1 MKQSEPTSLKLSWSW
16 PFDRKDWIAG
26 GVAWLVSQVVY
37 CLTTQPNVGLL
48 DSGEFLTA
56 AVHVGVPHPTGYP
69 LWTIGAHIFKLFP
82 FGNGAWEVNLFSGF
96 CTALSVGI
104 IGLILCNSMRWA
116 GVRDRLAQILSA
128 GWALALAFSISMWSQ
143 AVIAEV
149 YGLHVL
155 VVTLYLWVLYRW
167 IREPAWTNGLAWSA
181 FFFALGMSNH
191 HLMIAL
197 SPLPLFVMLLRRRDL
212 LAEGLLYLSFA
223 AALVYWGFGSISGD
237 QPTLHSSLRFF
248 YCVGTGLLLW
258 LLVKRKLTHWRT
270 GVLVLFGVGI
280 GLSPYAYMPLASQT
294 NPPMNWGFTS
304 TKEGFFYSINRS
316 QYSGKLSDQLLKT
329 VGRVMGATPQ
339 ELLAPPEPPPG
350 TPKPPSFQ
358 ETLGKFSQLYWRK
371 IVANFSPLAI
381 LALVAA
387 VAFLG
392 GLPSPIRS
400 WIQVTALGFLLAGFL
415 QPAFDQAG
423 ADEAAWLLYM
433 PYLGFSHAFFV
444 LLAGLGS
451 GLALERFARRPSIA
465 YGLAI
470 PLVAGIAAFS
480 FRQNLTFCSQR
491 EHWFGWMYGRDML
504 ADLPKDSFVYGGTDP
519 GRFVPTYMILSE
531 SFEPKKYKRDPNFD
545 RRDLYVIT
553 QNALADAFYNQYIRN
568 HYSTE
573 RPASRGWVDKWL
585 GRDKHFPD
593 APLVLPRQED
603 IMNIYQDAI
612 ERRQRDLSAPDPN
625 SDPTVLNSM
634 VGEWIWQRNKDQ
646 RHFFVEESFPM
657 EWSYPNAVPHG
668 LCYEIKKDP
677 VPVLTSEQVEGDMKY
692 WREYIDY
699 LKKDPRFEDDIDA
712 QRSFSKLRNTGG
724 NIYKW
729 RKMPE
734 AAEKAYRQAL
744 ELWPGNT
751 ETLNNF
757 TDLLMQ
763 QKRAPE
769 LRDILE
775 RASKADPNNGL
786 LTMLLA
792 NCERR
797 IALGKEISSL
807 EQKWRDSSKDPQL
820 FQQLLGKYSEEGN
833 LAKADPLVLQGA
845 SLFSTNAEILRDI
858 VNYYAVQS
866 RVPAAIE
873 YGKRLEKLAPEDGDL
888 KFGMAKFN
896 MAIGNRAEFYRYLK
910 EAIRVG
916 GLPMREKIASEG
928 MFQKIQGEPE
938 FQASLKPPQKG
949 Q

>member
-1 MKQSEPTSLKLSWSW
+1 MIQAAPSNQKVVWSW
-16 PFDRKDWIAG
+16 PMDRIDWIAAG
-26 GVAWLVSQVVY
+26 MAWLLSQAVY
-37 CLTTQPNVGLL
+37 FYTAQPNVGLL

-69 LWTIGAHIFKLFP
+69 LWTIGAHMFKLLP

-96 CTALSVGI
+96 CSAIAVGI
-104 IGLILCNSMRWA
+104 VGLILCNSLRWA
-116 GVRDRLAQILSA
+116 GVRDRLALILA
-128 GWALALAFSISMWSQ
+128 VGWAASFAFSVSMWSQ

-155 VVTLYLWVLYRW
+155 VVMLYLWVLYRW
-167 IREPAWTNGLAWSA
+167 VRNPAWTNGLAWSA

-197 SPLPLFVMLLRRRDL
+197 APLPIVVMLLVRRDL
-212 LAEGLLYLSFA
+212 LGEGLLYLSVA
-223 AALVYWGFGSISGD
+223 AALVYWGFGSISGE
-237 QPTLHSSLRFF
+237 QPTWHSSVRFL
-248 YCVGTGLLLW
+248 YCVGAGLVMWLLL
-258 LLVKRKLTHWRT
+258 KRKLTHWRT
-270 GVLVLFGVGI
+270 GVLVLLGVTV
-280 GLSPYAYMPLASQT
+280 GLSPYAYMPLSSQT

-329 VGRVMGATPQ
+329 VGRAMGAAPQ
-339 ELLAPPEPPPG
+339 ELLTPPQPPPG
-350 TPKPPSFQ
+350 TPKPPSFR

-381 LALVAA
+381 LGLVAA

-392 GLPSPIRS
+392 VLPSPIRS
-400 WIQVTALGFLLAGFL
+400 WIQVTALGFILAGFL

-451 GLALERFARRPSIA
+451 GLVFERMLHKPVVALGAALLFS
-465 YGLAI
+465 G
-470 PLVAGIAAFS
+470 GIAAFS

-491 EHWFGWMYGRDML
+491 DHWFGWMYGRDML

-531 SFEPKKYKRDPNFD
+531 SFEKKKDKRDPAFD
-545 RRDLYVIT
+545 RRDLYIIT

-573 RPASRGWVDKWL
+573 RPTARGWVDKWL
-585 GRDKHFPD
+585 GRDKHFPK

-603 IMNIYQDAI
+603 IMAIYQAAI
-612 ERRQRDLSAPDPN
+612 EKRQTDATAPDPN

-646 RHFFVEESFPM
+646 RKFFVEESFPM

-677 VPVLTSEQVEGDMKY
+677 VSGLTPQQVQGDMDY
-692 WREYIDY
+692 WREYIDH

-729 RKMPE
+729 RNMPE
-734 AAEKAYRQAL
+734 AAEQAYRQAL

-757 TDLLMQ
+757 SDLLMK
-763 QKRAPE
+763 QKRVSE

-775 RASKADPNNGL
+775 RAAKADPNNGL
-786 LTMLLA
+786 LEMLLA

-797 IALGKEISSL
+797 ISLGKEVTDL
-807 EQKWRDSSKDPQL
+807 EARWTREERSTDVFKG
-820 FQQLLGKYSEEGN
+820 LLSKYSEEGN
-833 LAKADPLVLQGA
+833 IVKADLLVTQGA
-845 SLFSTNAEILRDI
+845 ALFATNVEVLRDV
-858 VNYYAVQS
+858 VNYFAIQS
-866 RVPAAIE
+866 RVPKAIE
-873 YGKRLEKLAPEDGDL
+873 YGKKLEKLVPDDAEVKLGL
-888 KFGMAKFN
+888 AKFY
-896 MAIGNRAEFYRYLK
+896 MASGNRPDFYKYLK
-910 EAIRVG
+910 DSIRLG
-916 GLPMREKIASEG
+916 GLPMREKIATEA
-928 MFQKIQGEPE
+928 MFQQIQSEPD
-938 FQASLKPPQKG
+938 FQTAIRPSSK
-949 Q
+949 

>member
-1 MKQSEPTSLKLSWSW
+1 MSEVLSKKLRWFW
-16 PFDRKDWIAG
+16 PFGRADWIAAG
-26 GVAWLVSQVVY
+26 LAGALSQAVY
-37 CLTTQPNVGLL
+37 FYTAQPNVGLL

-69 LWTIGAHIFKLFP
+69 LWTIGANLFRLLP
-82 FGNGAWEVNLFSGF
+82 IGNGAWEVNLFSGF
-96 CTALSVGI
+96 ATALAVGI
-104 IGLILCNSMRWA
+104 VGLILCNSLRWA
-116 GVRDRLAQILSA
+116 GVRDRVAQILSV
-128 GWALALAFSISMWSQ
+128 GWAAALAFSVSMWSQ

-155 VVTLYLWVLYRW
+155 VVMLYVWALYRW
-167 IREPAWTNGLAWSA
+167 VREPQWTNGLAWTA
-181 FFFALGMSNH
+181 FFFSLGMSNH

-197 SPLPLFVMLLRRRDL
+197 APLPLLVLLLRRRDL
-212 LAEGLLYLSFA
+212 LAEGLLYLSCA
-223 AALVYWGFGSISGD
+223 AALVYWGFGSISGE
-237 QPTLHSSLRFF
+237 QPTWHASVRFL
-248 YCVGTGLLLW
+248 YCVGVGLLIW
-258 LLVKRKLTHWRT
+258 LVVKRKLTHWRT
-270 GVLVLFGVGI
+270 GLLVLLGVLV

-294 NPPMNWGFTS
+294 NPPMNWGFAS

-329 VGRVMGATPQ
+329 VGKAMGATPP
-339 ELLAPPEPPPG
+339 ELLTPPTPPPG
-350 TPKPPSFQ
+350 SPTPPSFR

-371 IVANFSPLAI
+371 IVSNFSPIAVLS
-381 LALVAA
+381 LVAA

-392 GLPSPIRS
+392 ALAPPIRS
-400 WIQVTALGFLLAGFL
+400 WIQVAAFGFLLAGFL

-451 GLALERFARRPSIA
+451 GLVVERWLKGSP
-465 YGLAI
+465 LAI
-470 PLVAGIAAFS
+470 GAAALLALGIAAFS

-491 EHWFGWMYGRDML
+491 DHWFGWMYGRDML

-531 SFEPKKYKRDPNFD
+531 SFEKASHKRDPNFD
-545 RRDLYVIT
+545 RRDLYIIT
-553 QNALADAFYNQYIRN
+553 QNALADAFYNQYRRN

-573 RPASRGWVDKWL
+573 RPAPRGWVDKWL
-585 GRDKHFPD
+585 GRDKHFPK

-603 IMNIYQDAI
+603 IMAIYQAAI
-612 ERRQRDLSAPDPN
+612 ERRQKDGAAPDPN
-625 SDPTVLNSM
+625 ADPTVLNSM

-646 RHFFVEESFPM
+646 RRFFVEESFPM

-677 VPVLTSEQVEGDMKY
+677 VPVLSTEQVEGDMMY
-692 WREYIDY
+692 WREYIDH
-699 LKKDPRFEDDIDA
+699 LKSDPRFEDDIDA

-757 TDLLMQ
+757 TDLLLQ

-775 RASKADPNNGL
+775 RAAKADPNNGL
-786 LTMLLA
+786 LAMLLG

-797 IALGKEISSL
+797 IALGKEISAL
-807 EQKWRDSSKDPQL
+807 AAQWQTTKDAKL

-833 LAKADPLVLQGA
+833 LAKADSLVAQGA
-845 SLFSTNAEILRDI
+845 NLFSTNTEVLRDV
-858 VNYYAVQS
+858 VNYFATQN
-866 RVPAAIE
+866 RVPEALE
-873 YGKRLEKLAPEDGDL
+873 YGKRLEKVSPEDPDL
-888 KFGMAKFN
+888 KLGLAKFY
-896 MAIGNRAEFYRYLK
+896 MAAGNRAEFYRMIK
-910 EAIRVG
+910 EAVRLG
-916 GLPMREKIASEG
+916 GLPMREKIVTEP
-928 MFQKIQGEPE
+928 MFQQIQAEPD
-938 FQASLKPPQKG
+938 FQSLVRPTQ
-949 Q
+949 

>member
-1 MKQSEPTSLKLSWSW
+1 MPEKNRWQW
-16 PFDRKDWIAG
+16 PFERVDWVAAGVGWFIAQCIY
-26 GVAWLVSQVVY
+26 LF
-37 CLTTQPNVGLL
+37 TTQPNVGLL

-96 CTALSVGI
+96 CSALAVGI
-104 IGLILCNSMRWA
+104 VGLILCNSLRWV
-116 GVRDRLAQILSA
+116 GVRERVAQILA
-128 GWALALAFSISMWSQ
+128 IAWAVALACSVSMWSQ

-155 VVTLYLWVLYRW
+155 VVMFYIWVLYRW
-167 IREPAWTNGLAWSA
+167 VREPAWTNGLAWSA

-197 SPLPLFVMLLRRRDL
+197 APLPVVVMLLVRRDL
-212 LAEGLLYLSFA
+212 LAEGLLYLCVA
-223 AALVYWGFGSISGD
+223 AALVYLGFGSISGESA
-237 QPTLHSSLRFF
+237 TWHSSVRFVW
-248 YCVGTGLLLW
+248 CVGVALVLW
-258 LLVKRKLTHWRT
+258 VIIMRRLTHWRM
-270 GVLVLFGVGI
+270 GLWVLLAVIL
-280 GLSPYAYMPLASQT
+280 GLLPYSYMPLASET

-304 TKEGFFYSINRS
+304 TKEGFFYSVNRS

-329 VGRVMGATPQ
+329 VGRAMGAAPQ
-339 ELLAPPEPPPG
+339 ELLDPPAPPPG
-350 TPKPPSFQ
+350 SPPTASFG

-371 IVANFSPLAI
+371 IVANFTPLSI

-392 GLPSPIRS
+392 GLPRLGRT

-451 GLALERFARRPSIA
+451 GLAIQRWAKKPFLATATAIA
-465 YGLAI
+465 LGS
-470 PLVAGIAAFS
+470 VIAAFS

-491 EHWFGWMYGRDML
+491 DHWFGWMYGRDML
-504 ADLPKDSFVYGGTDP
+504 ADLPKDSFVFGGTDP

-531 SFEPKKYKRDPNFD
+531 SFEDKKNKRDPNFD
-545 RRDLYVIT
+545 RRDLYIIT

-568 HYSTE
+568 HYSTD
-573 RPASRGWVDKWL
+573 RPAVRGWIDKWL
-585 GRDKHFPD
+585 GRDKHFPK

-603 IMNIYQDAI
+603 IMAIYQAAI
-612 ERRQRDLSAPDPN
+612 EKRQRDPSAVDPN
-625 SDPTVLNSM
+625 SDPTVLNSL

-646 RHFFVEESFPM
+646 RAFFVEESFPM

-677 VPVLTSEQVEGDMKY
+677 VPVLNPDLVQGDMDY
-692 WREYIDY
+692 WKEYIDH

-729 RKMPE
+729 RKMPQ
-734 AAEKAYRQAL
+734 AAEQAYRQAL

-757 TDLLMQ
+757 SDLLLK
-763 QKRAPE
+763 QKRASE

-775 RASKADPNNGL
+775 KASKADPNNGL
-786 LTMLLA
+786 LALLLA

-797 IALGKEISSL
+797 IALAKEIDAL
-807 EQKWRDSSKDPQL
+807 ESQWSGKSKDVKV
-820 FQQLLGKYSEEGN
+820 FQELLGKYSEDGN
-833 LAKADPLVLQGA
+833 LAKADPLVAQGA
-845 SLFSTNAEILRDI
+845 ALFTTNVDVLRDV
-858 VNYYAVQS
+858 VNYFAIQN
-866 RVPAAIE
+866 RVPMAIE
-873 YGKRLEKLAPEDGDL
+873 YGKKLEKLVPEDAEVKL
-888 KFGMAKFN
+888 GMAKFY
-896 MAIGNRAEFYRYLK
+896 MATGNRVDFYKNLR
-910 EAIRVG
+910 EAIRLG
-916 GLPMREKIASEG
+916 GLPMREKVAIEPIFQQLQSEPD
-928 MFQKIQGEPE
+928 FQKLIR
-938 FQASLKPPQKG
+938 ASQ
-949 Q
+949 

>member
-1 MKQSEPTSLKLSWSW
+1 MIQAAPSNQKVVWSW
-16 PFDRKDWIAG
+16 PMDRIDWIAAG
-26 GVAWLVSQVVY
+26 MAWLLSQAVY
-37 CLTTQPNVGLL
+37 FYTAQPNVGLL

-69 LWTIGAHIFKLFP
+69 LWTIGAHMFKLLP

-96 CTALSVGI
+96 CSAIAVGI
-104 IGLILCNSMRWA
+104 VGLILCNSLRWA
-116 GVRDRLAQILSA
+116 GVRDSLALILA
-128 GWALALAFSISMWSQ
+128 VGWAASFAFSVSMWSQ

-155 VVTLYLWVLYRW
+155 VVMLYLWVLYRW
-167 IREPAWTNGLAWSA
+167 VRNPAWTNGLAWSA

-197 SPLPLFVMLLRRRDL
+197 APLPIVVMLLVRRDL
-212 LAEGLLYLSFA
+212 LGEGLLYLSVA
-223 AALVYWGFGSISGD
+223 AALVYWGFGSISGE
-237 QPTLHSSLRFF
+237 QPTWHSSVRLL
-248 YCVGTGLLLW
+248 YCVGAGLVLW
-258 LLVKRKLTHWRT
+258 LLLKRKLTHWRT
-270 GVLVLFGVGI
+270 GVLVLLGVTV
-280 GLSPYAYMPLASQT
+280 GLSPYAYMPLSSQT

-329 VGRVMGATPQ
+329 VGRAMGAAPQ
-339 ELLAPPEPPPG
+339 ELLTPPEPPPG
-350 TPKPPSFQ
+350 APKPPSFR

-381 LALVAA
+381 LGLVAA

-392 GLPSPIRS
+392 WLPPPIRS

-451 GLALERFARRPSIA
+451 GLVFERMLHKPAVALGAALLFS
-465 YGLAI
+465 G
-470 PLVAGIAAFS
+470 GIAAFS

-491 EHWFGWMYGRDML
+491 NHWFGWMYGRDML

-531 SFEPKKYKRDPNFD
+531 SFEKKKDKRDPAFD
-545 RRDLYVIT
+545 RRDLYIIT

-573 RPASRGWVDKWL
+573 RPTARGWVDKWL
-585 GRDKHFPD
+585 GRDKHFPK
-593 APLVLPRQED
+593 APLVLPRQDD
-603 IMNIYQDAI
+603 IMAIYQAAI
-612 ERRQRDLSAPDPN
+612 EKRQTDATAPDPN

-646 RHFFVEESFPM
+646 RKFFVEESFPM

-668 LCYEIKKDP
+668 LCYEIKRDP
-677 VPVLTSEQVEGDMKY
+677 VPVLSPELVQGDMDY
-692 WREYIDY
+692 WREYIDH

-729 RKMPE
+729 RNMPE
-734 AAEKAYRQAL
+734 AAEQAYRQAL

-757 TDLLMQ
+757 SDLLMK
-763 QKRAPE
+763 QKRVSE

-775 RASKADPNNGL
+775 RAAKADPNNGML
-786 LTMLLA
+786 EMLLA

-797 IALGKEISSL
+797 ISLGKEVTDL
-807 EQKWRDSSKDPQL
+807 EARWTREERNIDVFKG
-820 FQQLLGKYSEEGN
+820 LLSKYSEEGN
-833 LAKADPLVLQGA
+833 IVKADLLVTQGA
-845 SLFSTNAEILRDI
+845 ALFATNVEVLRDV
-858 VNYYAVQS
+858 VNYFAIQS
-866 RVPAAIE
+866 RVPKAIE
-873 YGKRLEKLAPEDGDL
+873 YGKKLEKLVPDDAEVKLGL
-888 KFGMAKFN
+888 AKFY
-896 MAIGNRAEFYRYLK
+896 MASGNRPDFYKYLK
-910 EAIRVG
+910 DSIRLG
-916 GLPMREKIASEG
+916 GLPMREKIATEA
-928 MFQKIQGEPE
+928 MFQQIQSEPD
-938 FQASLKPPQKG
+938 FQTAIRPSSK
-949 Q
+949 

>member
-1 MKQSEPTSLKLSWSW
+1 MNQSNLTEKLRWQW
-16 PFDRKDWIAG
+16 PFERADWFAAGVGWFIAQCIY
-26 GVAWLVSQVVY
+26 LF
-37 CLTTQPNVGLL
+37 TTQPNVGLL

-96 CTALSVGI
+96 CSALAVGI
-104 IGLILCNSMRWA
+104 VGLILCNSLRWV
-116 GVRDRLAQILSA
+116 GVRERVAQILA
-128 GWALALAFSISMWSQ
+128 IAWAVALACSVSMWSQ

-155 VVTLYLWVLYRW
+155 VVMFYIWVLYRW
-167 IREPAWTNGLAWSA
+167 VREPAWTNGLAWSA

-197 SPLPLFVMLLRRRDL
+197 APLPVVVMLLVRRDL
-212 LAEGLLYLSFA
+212 LAEGLLYLCVS
-223 AALVYWGFGSISGD
+223 AALVYLGFGSISGESA
-237 QPTLHSSLRFF
+237 TWHSSVRFVW
-248 YCVGTGLLLW
+248 CVGAALVLWVIIRRRLTYWRMGLWVLLAVIMGLL
-258 LLVKRKLTHWRT
+258 
-270 GVLVLFGVGI
+270 
-280 GLSPYAYMPLASQT
+280 PYSYMPLASET

-304 TKEGFFYSINRS
+304 TKEGFFYSVNRS

-329 VGRVMGATPQ
+329 VGRAMGAAPQ
-339 ELLAPPEPPPG
+339 ELLDPPAPPPG
-350 TPKPPSFQ
+350 SPPTASFG

-371 IVANFSPLAI
+371 IVANFTPLSI
-381 LALVAA
+381 LALVAS

-392 GLPSPIRS
+392 GLPRLGRT

-451 GLALERFARRPSIA
+451 GLAIQRWAKKPFLATATAIA
-465 YGLAI
+465 LGS
-470 PLVAGIAAFS
+470 VIAAFS

-491 EHWFGWMYGRDML
+491 DHWFGWMYGRDML
-504 ADLPKDSFVYGGTDP
+504 ADLPKDSFVFGGTDP

-531 SFEPKKYKRDPNFD
+531 SFEDKRNKRDPNFD
-545 RRDLYVIT
+545 RRDLYIIT

-568 HYSTE
+568 HYSTD
-573 RPASRGWVDKWL
+573 RPSVRGWIDKWL
-585 GRDKHFPD
+585 GRDKHFPK

-603 IMNIYQDAI
+603 IMAIYQAAI
-612 ERRQRDLSAPDPN
+612 EKRQRDPSAVDPN
-625 SDPTVLNSM
+625 SDPTVLNSL

-646 RHFFVEESFPM
+646 RAFFVEESFPM

-677 VPVLTSEQVEGDMKY
+677 VPVLNPELVEGDMDY
-692 WREYIDY
+692 WREYIDH

-729 RKMPE
+729 RKMPQ
-734 AAEKAYRQAL
+734 AAEQAYRQAL

-757 TDLLMQ
+757 SDLLLKQ
-763 QKRAPE
+763 NRASE

-775 RASKADPNNGL
+775 KASKADPNNGL
-786 LTMLLA
+786 LALLLA

-797 IALGKEISSL
+797 IALAKEIDAL
-807 EQKWRDSSKDPQL
+807 ETQWSGKSKDVKV
-820 FQQLLGKYSEEGN
+820 FQELLGKYSEDGN
-833 LAKADPLVLQGA
+833 LVKADPLVAQGA
-845 SLFSTNAEILRDI
+845 ALFATNVDVLRDV
-858 VNYYAVQS
+858 VNYFAIQN
-866 RVPAAIE
+866 RIPMAIE
-873 YGKRLEKLAPEDGDL
+873 YGKKLEKLVPEDAEVKL
-888 KFGMAKFN
+888 GMAKFY
-896 MAIGNRAEFYRYLK
+896 MATGNRVDFYKNLR
-910 EAIRVG
+910 EAIRLG
-916 GLPMREKIASEG
+916 GLPMREKVATEPIFQQLQSEPD
-928 MFQKIQGEPE
+928 FQKLIR
-938 FQASLKPPQKG
+938 ASQ
-949 Q
+949 

>member
-1 MKQSEPTSLKLSWSW
+1 LSQGALPKKLFWQW
-16 PFDRKDWIAG
+16 PFERADWIAA
-26 GVAWLVSQVVY
+26 GVSWLIAQSIY
-37 CLTTQPNVGLL
+37 FFTAQPNVGLL

-96 CTALSVGI
+96 CSAIAVGI
-104 IGLILCNSMRWA
+104 VGLILSNSLRWG
-116 GVRDRLAQILSA
+116 GVRVHVAQIMA
-128 GWALALAFSISMWSQ
+128 IAWAVALACSVSMWSQ

-155 VVTLYLWVLYRW
+155 VVMLYTWVLYRW
-167 IREPAWTNGLAWSA
+167 VREPAWTNGLAWSA

-197 SPLPLFVMLLRRRDL
+197 APLPVFVMLLVRRDL
-212 LAEGLLYLSFA
+212 LAEGLLYLCAVA
-223 AALVYWGFGSISGD
+223 AIVYWGFGSISGE
-237 QPTLHSSLRFF
+237 PATWHSSVRFLW
-248 YCVGTGLLLW
+248 CVGVALVLW
-258 LLVKRKLTHWRT
+258 VIVRRKLSHWRL
-270 GVLVLFGVGI
+270 GMWVLLAVVL
-280 GLSPYAYMPLASQT
+280 GLSPYSYMPLASET

-304 TKEGFFYSINRS
+304 TKEGFFYSVNRS

-329 VGRVMGATPQ
+329 VGRAMGAAPQ
-339 ELLAPPEPPPG
+339 ELLSPPSPPPG
-350 TPKPPSFQ
+350 SPPPASFR

-371 IVANFSPLAI
+371 IVANFTPLSI
-381 LALVAA
+381 LALVAS

-392 GLPSPIRS
+392 GLDRLIRT
-400 WIQVTALGFLLAGFL
+400 WIQVMALGFLLAGFL

-451 GLALERFARRPSIA
+451 GLAIQRWAKKPLSAAAASIVL
-465 YGLAI
+465 G
-470 PLVAGIAAFS
+470 GIISAFS

-491 EHWFGWMYGRDML
+491 DHWFGWMYGRDML
-504 ADLPKDSFVYGGTDP
+504 ADLPKDSFVFGGTDP

-531 SFEPKKYKRDPNFD
+531 SFEDQKNKRDPNFD
-545 RRDLYVIT
+545 RRDLYIIT

-568 HYSTE
+568 HYSTD
-573 RPASRGWVDKWL
+573 RPAPRGWVDKWL
-585 GRDKHFPD
+585 GRDKHFPK

-603 IMNIYQDAI
+603 IMAIYQAAI
-612 ERRQRDLSAPDPN
+612 EKKQRDPSAVDPN
-625 SDPTVLNSM
+625 SDPTVLNSL

-646 RHFFVEESFPM
+646 RPFFVEESFPM
-657 EWSYPNAVPHG
+657 EWSYPNAIPHG

-677 VPVLTSEQVEGDMKY
+677 VPVLNPDLVQGDMDY
-692 WREYIDY
+692 WREYIDH

-729 RKMPE
+729 RKMDQ
-734 AAEKAYRQAL
+734 AAEQAYRQAL

-757 TDLLMQ
+757 SDLLLK

-769 LRDILE
+769 LRDFLE
-775 RASKADPNNGL
+775 KASRADPNNGL
-786 LTMLLA
+786 LSMLLT

-797 IALGKEISSL
+797 IALAREIQVL
-807 EQKWRDSSKDPQL
+807 ETQWCAASKDVKV
-820 FQQLLGKYSEEGN
+820 FQELLRKYSEDGN
-833 LAKADPLVLQGA
+833 LAKADPLVVQGA
-845 SLFSTNAEILRDI
+845 TLFATNVDVLRDV
-858 VNYYAVQS
+858 VNYFAIQN
-866 RVPAAIE
+866 RVPMAID
-873 YGKRLEKLAPEDGDL
+873 YGRKLDKLVPEDAEVKL
-888 KFGMAKFN
+888 GMAKFY
-896 MAIGNRAEFYRYLK
+896 MAAGNRAEFYKFLN
-910 EAIRVG
+910 EAIHFG
-916 GLPMREKIASEG
+916 GLPMREKVAMEPIFQHVQSESD
-928 MFQKIQGEPE
+928 FQKLIR
-938 FQASLKPPQKG
+938 ASR
-949 Q
+949 

>member
-1 MKQSEPTSLKLSWSW
+1 LNQVAVSEKIRWQW
-16 PFDRKDWIAG
+16 PFERVDWIAA
-26 GVAWLVSQVVY
+26 GVGWFIAQCIYLF
-37 CLTTQPNVGLL
+37 TTQPNVGLL

-96 CTALSVGI
+96 CSALAVGI
-104 IGLILCNSMRWA
+104 VGLILCNSLRWV
-116 GVRDRLAQILSA
+116 GVRERVAQILA
-128 GWALALAFSISMWSQ
+128 IAWAVALACSVSMWSQ

-155 VVTLYLWVLYRW
+155 VVMFYIWVLYRW
-167 IREPAWTNGLAWSA
+167 VREPAWTNGLAWSA

-197 SPLPLFVMLLRRRDL
+197 APLPVVLMLLVRRDL
-212 LAEGLLYLSFA
+212 LAEGLLYLCIS
-223 AALVYWGFGSISGD
+223 AALVYLGFGSISGE
-237 QPTLHSSLRFF
+237 PATWHSSVRFLW
-248 YCVGTGLLLW
+248 CVGVTLVLW
-258 LLVKRKLTHWRT
+258 VIIRRRLTHWRM
-270 GVLVLFGVGI
+270 GLWVLLAVI
-280 GLSPYAYMPLASQT
+280 MGLSPYSYMPLASET

-304 TKEGFFYSINRS
+304 TKEGFFYSVNRS

-329 VGRVMGATPQ
+329 VGRAMGAAPQ
-339 ELLAPPEPPPG
+339 ELLDPPAPPPG
-350 TPKPPSFQ
+350 SPPTASFG

-371 IVANFSPLAI
+371 IVANFTPLSI
-381 LALVAA
+381 LALVAS

-392 GLPSPIRS
+392 GLPRLSRT
-400 WIQVTALGFLLAGFL
+400 WIQLVALGFLLAGFL

-451 GLALERFARRPSIA
+451 GLAIQRWAKKPF
-465 YGLAI
+465 LATATA
-470 PLVAGIAAFS
+470 VALGGVIAAFS

-504 ADLPKDSFVYGGTDP
+504 GDLPKDSFVFGGTDP

-531 SFEPKKYKRDPNFD
+531 SFEDRKNKRDPNFD
-545 RRDLYVIT
+545 RRDLYIIT
-553 QNALADAFYNQYIRN
+553 QNALADTFYNQYIRN
-568 HYSTE
+568 HYSTD
-573 RPASRGWVDKWL
+573 RPSPRGWGDKWL
-585 GRDKHFPD
+585 GRDKHFPK

-603 IMNIYQDAI
+603 IVAIYQEAI
-612 ERRQRDLSAPDPN
+612 EKRQRDPSAVDPN
-625 SDPTVLNSM
+625 SDPTVLNSL

-646 RHFFVEESFPM
+646 RAFFVEESFPM

-677 VPVLTSEQVEGDMKY
+677 IPVLNPELVQGDMDY
-692 WREYIDY
+692 WREYIDH
-699 LKKDPRFEDDIDA
+699 LKKNPRFEDDIDA

-729 RKMPE
+729 RKMPQ
-734 AAEKAYRQAL
+734 AAEQAYRQAL

-757 TDLLMQ
+757 SDLLLK
-763 QKRAPE
+763 QKRASE

-775 RASKADPNNGL
+775 KASKADPNNGL
-786 LTMLLA
+786 LGLLLT

-797 IALGKEISSL
+797 IVLAREINALEAQWSGK
-807 EQKWRDSSKDPQL
+807 SKDVKV
-820 FQQLLGKYSEEGN
+820 FQELLGKYSEDGN
-833 LAKADPLVLQGA
+833 LAKADPLVAQGA
-845 SLFSTNAEILRDI
+845 SLFATNVDVLRDV
-858 VNYYAVQS
+858 VNYFAIQN
-866 RVPAAIE
+866 RVPMAIE
-873 YGKRLEKLAPEDGDL
+873 YGKKLEKLVPEDAEVKLGI
-888 KFGMAKFN
+888 AKFFLAN
-896 MAIGNRAEFYRYLK
+896 GNRLEFYKLLK
-910 EAIRVG
+910 EAIRLG
-916 GLPMREKIASEG
+916 GLPMREKVAIEPIFERIQNEPD
-928 MFQKIQGEPE
+928 FQKLIR
-938 FQASLKPPQKG
+938 ASQ
-949 Q
+949 

>member
-1 MKQSEPTSLKLSWSW
+1 L
-16 PFDRKDWIAG
+16 A
-26 GVAWLVSQVVY
+26 
-37 CLTTQPNVGLL
+37 
-48 DSGEFLTA
+48 
-56 AVHVGVPHPTGYP
+56 
-69 LWTIGAHIFKLFP
+69 
-82 FGNGAWEVNLFSGF
+82 
-96 CTALSVGI
+96 
-104 IGLILCNSMRWA
+104 LILA
-116 GVRDRLAQILSA
+116 V
-128 GWALALAFSISMWSQ
+128 GWAASFAFSVSMWSQ

-155 VVTLYLWVLYRW
+155 VVMLYLWVLYRW
-167 IREPAWTNGLAWSA
+167 VRNPAWTNGLAWSA

-197 SPLPLFVMLLRRRDL
+197 APLPIVVMLLVRRDL
-212 LAEGLLYLSFA
+212 LGEGLLYLSVA
-223 AALVYWGFGSISGD
+223 AALVYWGFGSISGE
-237 QPTLHSSLRFF
+237 QPTWHSSVRLL
-248 YCVGTGLLLW
+248 YCVGAGLVLW
-258 LLVKRKLTHWRT
+258 LLLKRKLTHWRT
-270 GVLVLFGVGI
+270 GVLVLLGVTV
-280 GLSPYAYMPLASQT
+280 GLSPYAYMPLSSQT

-329 VGRVMGATPQ
+329 VGRAMGAAPQ

-350 TPKPPSFQ
+350 TPKPPSFR

-381 LALVAA
+381 IGLVAA

-400 WIQVTALGFLLAGFL
+400 WIQVTALGFILAGFL

-451 GLALERFARRPSIA
+451 GLVFERLLRKTAVAMGAALLFSS
-465 YGLAI
+465 
-470 PLVAGIAAFS
+470 GIAAFS

-491 EHWFGWMYGRDML
+491 DHWFGWMYGRDML

-531 SFEPKKYKRDPNFD
+531 SFEKKKDKRDPAFD
-545 RRDLYVIT
+545 RRDLYIIT

-573 RPASRGWVDKWL
+573 RPTARGWVDKWL
-585 GRDKHFPD
+585 GRDKHFPK
-593 APLVLPRQED
+593 APLVLPRQDD
-603 IMNIYQDAI
+603 IMAIYQAAI
-612 ERRQRDLSAPDPN
+612 EKRQIDATAPDPN

-646 RHFFVEESFPM
+646 RKFFVEESFPM

-668 LCYEIKKDP
+668 LCYEIKRNP
-677 VPVLTSEQVEGDMKY
+677 VPILSPELVKGDMDY
-692 WREYIDY
+692 WREYIDH

-729 RKMPE
+729 RNMPE
-734 AAEKAYRQAL
+734 AAEQAYRQAL

-757 TDLLMQ
+757 SDLLMK
-763 QKRAPE
+763 QKRVSE

-775 RASKADPNNGL
+775 RAAKADPNNGL
-786 LTMLLA
+786 LEMLLA

-797 IALGKEISSL
+797 ISLGKEVTDL
-807 EQKWRDSSKDPQL
+807 EARWTREERDIDVFKG
-820 FQQLLGKYSEEGN
+820 LLSKYSEEGN
-833 LAKADPLVLQGA
+833 IVKADLLVTQGA
-845 SLFSTNAEILRDI
+845 ALFATNVEVLRDV
-858 VNYYAVQS
+858 VNYFAIQS
-866 RVPAAIE
+866 RVPKAIE
-873 YGKRLEKLAPEDGDL
+873 YGKKLEKLVPDDAEVKLGL
-888 KFGMAKFN
+888 AKFY
-896 MAIGNRAEFYRYLK
+896 MASGNRPDFYKYLK
-910 EAIRVG
+910 DSIRLG
-916 GLPMREKIASEG
+916 GLPMREKIATEA
-928 MFQKIQGEPE
+928 MFQQIQSEPD
-938 FQASLKPPQKG
+938 FQTAIRPSSK
-949 Q
+949 

>member
-1 MKQSEPTSLKLSWSW
+1 MSETSQIKMRWFW
-16 PFDRKDWIAG
+16 PFARVDWVAAG
-26 GVAWLVSQVVY
+26 SSWFLSQLVY
-37 CLTTQPNVGLL
+37 FYTAQPNVGLL

-69 LWTIGAHIFKLFP
+69 LWTIGANLFQLLP
-82 FGNGAWEVNLFSGF
+82 IGNGAWEVNLFSGF
-96 CTALSVGI
+96 CSALAVGI
-104 IGLILCNSMRWA
+104 VGLILCNSLRWA
-116 GVRDRLAQILSA
+116 GVRDRIAQILSL
-128 GWALALAFSISMWSQ
+128 GWATALAFSVSMWSQ

-155 VVTLYLWVLYRW
+155 VVMLYLWVLYRW
-167 IREPAWTNGLAWSA
+167 VREPAWTNGLAWSA

-197 SPLPLFVMLLRRRDL
+197 APLPLLVMLLRRRDL
-212 LAEGLLYLSFA
+212 LAEGLLYLSLA
-223 AALVYWGFGSISGD
+223 AALVYWGFGSISSE
-237 QPTLHSSLRFF
+237 PATVHSSVRFL
-248 YCVGTGLLLW
+248 YSVGVGLVIW
-258 LLVKRKLTHWRT
+258 LAIKRRLTHWRT
-270 GVLVLFGVGI
+270 GLLVLLGVLL
-280 GLSPYAYMPLASQT
+280 GLSPYSYMPLASQT
-294 NPPMNWGFTS
+294 NPPMNWGFAS
-304 TKEGFFYSINRS
+304 TKEGFFYSVNRS

-329 VGRVMGATPQ
+329 VGKVMGATPP
-339 ELLAPPEPPPG
+339 ELLQPAIPPPG
-350 TPKPPSFQ
+350 SPPPPSFR

-371 IVANFSPLAI
+371 LVSNFSPLSV
-381 LALVAA
+381 LALVASM
-387 VAFLG
+387 AFLG
-392 GLPSPIRS
+392 ALSAPVRS
-400 WIQVTALGFLLAGFL
+400 WIQVAAFGFLLAGFL

-444 LLAGLGS
+444 LIAGLGS
-451 GLALERFARRPSIA
+451 GVALERWLRKPATAIGVA
-465 YGLAI
+465 TLLAVGLS
-470 PLVAGIAAFS
+470 AFS

-491 EHWFGWMYGRDML
+491 DHWFGWMYGRDML

-531 SFEPKKYKRDPNFD
+531 SFEKPQHKRDPNFD
-545 RRDLYVIT
+545 RRDLYIIT

-573 RPASRGWVDKWL
+573 RPATRGWVDKWL
-585 GRDKHFPD
+585 GREKHFPR

-603 IMNIYQDAI
+603 IMSIYQGAI
-612 ERRQRDLSAPDPN
+612 ERRQRDASAPDPN

-646 RHFFVEESFPM
+646 RRFFVEESFPM

-677 VPVLTSEQVEGDMKY
+677 VPVLKPELVQGDMDY
-692 WREYIDY
+692 WREYIDH

-757 TDLLMQ
+757 ADLLLQ
-763 QKRAPE
+763 QKRATE

-775 RASKADPNNGL
+775 RAAKADPNNGL
-786 LTMLLA
+786 LAMLLA

-797 IALGKEISSL
+797 IALGKEVTAL
-807 EQKWRDSSKDPQL
+807 EAKWSGGAKEVKV
-820 FQQLLGKYSEEGN
+820 FQELLGKYTEEGN
-833 LAKADPLVLQGA
+833 LAKADPLIAQGA
-845 SLFSTNAEILRDI
+845 TLFPTNVDILRDA
-858 VNYYAVQS
+858 VNYFAAQN
-866 RVPAAIE
+866 RVPLAIE
-873 YGKRLEKLAPEDGDL
+873 YGKRLEKLVPEDAEVKL
-888 KFGMAKFN
+888 GMAKFY
-896 MAIGNRAEFYRYLK
+896 MVSGNRAEFYKSMK
-910 EAIRVG
+910 EAVRTG
-916 GLPMREKIASEG
+916 GLPMREKISAEPI
-928 MFQKIQGEPE
+928 FQQIQAEPD
-938 FQASLKPPQKG
+938 FQGLIRPAQ
-949 Q
+949 

>member
-1 MKQSEPTSLKLSWSW
+1 MKQSESISFNQRWSW
-16 PFDRKDWIAG
+16 PFDRKDWIAAG
-26 GVAWLVSQVVY
+26 AAWFVSQVVY
-37 CLTTQPNVGLL
+37 FVTAQPNVGLL

-104 IGLILCNSMRWA
+104 VGLILCNSMRWA
-116 GVRDRLAQILSA
+116 GIRDRLAQILSV
-128 GWALALAFSISMWSQ
+128 GWALALAFSVSMWSQ

-167 IREPAWTNGLAWSA
+167 VREPAWTNGLAWSA

-197 SPLPLFVMLLRRRDL
+197 APLPLLVMLLRRREL
-212 LAEGLLYLSFA
+212 LAEGLLYLSLA

-237 QPTLHSSLRFF
+237 PATWHSSIRFL
-248 YCVGTGLLLW
+248 YCVGAGLVIW
-258 LLVKRKLTHWRT
+258 LVVRRKLTHWRT
-270 GVLVLFGVGI
+270 GALVLLGVAV
-280 GLSPYAYMPLASQT
+280 GLSPYAYMPLASET

-304 TKEGFFYSINRS
+304 TKEGFFYSVNRS

-329 VGRVMGATPQ
+329 VGKAMGATPP
-339 ELLAPPEPPPG
+339 ELLQSPVAPPG
-350 TPKPPSFQ
+350 TPPPPSFR

-371 IVANFSPLAI
+371 IVSNFSPLGI

-387 VAFLG
+387 VGFLG
-392 GLPSPIRS
+392 ALPQPVRS
-400 WIQVTALGFLLAGFL
+400 WMQVVALGFLLAGFL

-451 GLALERFARRPSIA
+451 GLALERFSKSPGIS
-465 YGLAI
+465 YGVALL
-470 PLVAGIAAFS
+470 LVGGIAAFS

-491 EHWFGWMYGRDML
+491 DHWFGWMYGRDML
-504 ADLPKDSFVYGGTDP
+504 ADLPPDSFVFGGTDP

-531 SFEPKKYKRDPNFD
+531 SFEPKKHKRDPNFD
-545 RRDLYVIT
+545 RRDLYIIT

-573 RPASRGWVDKWL
+573 RPAPRGWVDKWL
-585 GRDKHFPD
+585 GRDKHFPQ

-603 IMNIYQDAI
+603 IMAIYQGAI
-612 ERRQRDLSAPDPN
+612 ERRQLDLTAPDPN

-646 RHFFVEESFPM
+646 RRFFVEESFPM

-677 VPVLTSEQVEGDMKY
+677 VPFLTPEQVEGDMKY
-692 WREYIDY
+692 WREYIDH
-699 LKKDPRFEDDIDA
+699 LKGDPRFEDDIDA

-729 RKMPE
+729 RKMPD

-763 QKRAPE
+763 QKRVPE

-786 LTMLLA
+786 LVMLLG
-792 NCERR
+792 NCERK
-797 IALGKEISSL
+797 IALGKEIAAL
-807 EQKWRDSSKDPQL
+807 EQQWKNSSKDPKL
-820 FQQLLGKYSEEGN
+820 FQQILGKYSEEGN
-833 LAKADPLVLQGA
+833 LAKADPFVVQGA
-845 SLFSTNAEILRDI
+845 TLFSTNSEILRDI
-858 VNYYAVQS
+858 VNYYAVQN
-866 RVPAAIE
+866 RVPEAIE
-873 YGKRLEKLAPEDGDL
+873 YGKKLEKLSPEDADL
-888 KFGMAKFN
+888 KLGMAKFF
-896 MAIGNRAEFYRYLK
+896 MAIGNRLEFYRYLK
-910 EAIRVG
+910 DAIRFG
-916 GLPMREKIASEG
+916 GLPMREKIATEP
-928 MFQKIQGEPE
+928 MFQKIQGESE
-938 FQASLKPPQKG
+938 FQTSLRPSQKG

>member
-1 MKQSEPTSLKLSWSW
+1 LNQVALMKKMRWDW
-16 PFDRKDWIAG
+16 PFERSDWIAA
-26 GVAWLVSQVVY
+26 GVSWLIAQCIY
-37 CLTTQPNVGLL
+37 FFTTQPNVGLL

-82 FGNGAWEVNLFSGF
+82 FGNGAWEINLFSGF
-96 CTALSVGI
+96 CSAVAVGI
-104 IGLILCNSMRWA
+104 VGLILCNSLRWG
-116 GVRDRLAQILSA
+116 GVRACVSQILA
-128 GWALALAFSISMWSQ
+128 IGWAVALACSVSMWSQ

-155 VVTLYLWVLYRW
+155 VVMFYIWVLYRW
-167 IREPAWTNGLAWSA
+167 VREPAWTNGLAWAA

-197 SPLPLFVMLLRRRDL
+197 APLPVVVMILVRRDL
-212 LAEGLLYLSFA
+212 LAEGLLYLCSV
-223 AALVYWGFGSISGD
+223 AALVYWGFGSISGEAA
-237 QPTLHSSLRFF
+237 TWHSSVRFLW
-248 YCVGTGLLLW
+248 CVGVSLVLW
-258 LLVKRKLTHWRT
+258 VIIRKRLTHWRMGMWVLL
-270 GVLVLFGVGI
+270 GVIL
-280 GLSPYAYMPLASQT
+280 GLSPYSYMPLASET

-329 VGRVMGATPQ
+329 VGRAMGAAPQ
-339 ELLAPPEPPPG
+339 ELLTPPEPPPG
-350 TPKPPSFQ
+350 TPKPPSFR

-381 LALVAA
+381 LGLVAA

-400 WIQVTALGFLLAGFL
+400 WIQVTALGFILAGFL

-451 GLALERFARRPSIA
+451 GLVFERWLRKPATALGAALLFS
-465 YGLAI
+465 G
-470 PLVAGIAAFS
+470 GIAAFS

-491 EHWFGWMYGRDML
+491 DHWFGWMYGRDML

-531 SFEPKKYKRDPNFD
+531 SFEKKKDKRDPAFD
-545 RRDLYVIT
+545 RRDLYIIT

-573 RPASRGWVDKWL
+573 RPTARGWVDKWL
-585 GRDKHFPD
+585 GRDKHFPK
-593 APLVLPRQED
+593 APLVLPRQDD
-603 IMNIYQDAI
+603 IMAIYQAAI
-612 ERRQRDLSAPDPN
+612 EKRQTDATAPDPN

-646 RHFFVEESFPM
+646 RKFFVEESFPM

-677 VPVLTSEQVEGDMKY
+677 VSGLTPQQVQGDMDY
-692 WREYIDY
+692 WREYIDH

-729 RKMPE
+729 RNMPE
-734 AAEKAYRQAL
+734 AAEQAYRQAL

-757 TDLLMQ
+757 SDLLMK
-763 QKRAPE
+763 QKRVFE

-775 RASKADPNNGL
+775 RAAKADPNNGL
-786 LTMLLA
+786 LEMLLA

-797 IALGKEISSL
+797 ISLGKEVTDL
-807 EQKWRDSSKDPQL
+807 EARWTREERNIDVFKG
-820 FQQLLGKYSEEGN
+820 LLSKYSDEGN
-833 LAKADPLVLQGA
+833 IVKADLLVTQGA
-845 SLFSTNAEILRDI
+845 ALFATNVEVLRDV
-858 VNYYAVQS
+858 VNYFAIQS
-866 RVPAAIE
+866 RVPKAIE
-873 YGKRLEKLAPEDGDL
+873 YGKKLEKLVPDDAEVKLGL
-888 KFGMAKFN
+888 AKFY
-896 MAIGNRAEFYRYLK
+896 MASGNRPDFYKYLK
-910 EAIRVG
+910 ESIRLG
-916 GLPMREKIASEG
+916 GLPMREKIATEA
-928 MFQKIQGEPE
+928 MFQQIQSEPD
-938 FQASLKPPQKG
+938 FQTAIRPSSK
-949 Q
+949 

>member
-1 MKQSEPTSLKLSWSW
+1 MIQAVPSNQKVVWSW
-16 PFDRKDWIAG
+16 PMDRIDWIAAG
-26 GVAWLVSQVVY
+26 MAWLLSQAVY
-37 CLTTQPNVGLL
+37 FYTAQPNVGLL

-69 LWTIGAHIFKLFP
+69 LWTIGAHMFKLLP

-96 CTALSVGI
+96 CSSIAVGI
-104 IGLILCNSMRWA
+104 VGLILCNSLRWA
-116 GVRDRLAQILSA
+116 GVRDRLALILA
-128 GWALALAFSISMWSQ
+128 VGWAASFAFSVSMWSQ

-155 VVTLYLWVLYRW
+155 VVMLYLWVLYRW
-167 IREPAWTNGLAWSA
+167 VRNPAWTNGLAWSA

-197 SPLPLFVMLLRRRDL
+197 APLPIVVMLLVRRDL
-212 LAEGLLYLSFA
+212 LGEGLLYLSVA
-223 AALVYWGFGSISGD
+223 AALVYWGFGSISGE
-237 QPTLHSSLRFF
+237 QPTWHSSVRLL
-248 YCVGTGLLLW
+248 YCVAAGLVLCLLL
-258 LLVKRKLTHWRT
+258 KRKLTHWRT
-270 GVLVLFGVGI
+270 GVLVLLGVTV
-280 GLSPYAYMPLASQT
+280 GLSPYAYMPLSSQT

-304 TKEGFFYSINRS
+304 TKEGFFYSVNRS

-329 VGRVMGATPQ
+329 VGRAMGAAPQ
-339 ELLAPPEPPPG
+339 ELLTPPEPPPG
-350 TPKPPSFQ
+350 TPKPPSFR

-381 LALVAA
+381 LGLVAA

-392 GLPSPIRS
+392 GLPPPIRS

-451 GLALERFARRPSIA
+451 GLVFERWLRKPAVAMGAALLFSS
-465 YGLAI
+465 
-470 PLVAGIAAFS
+470 GIAAFS

-491 EHWFGWMYGRDML
+491 DHWFGWMYGRDML
-504 ADLPKDSFVYGGTDP
+504 ADLPRDSFVYGGTDP

-531 SFEPKKYKRDPNFD
+531 SFEKKKDKRDPAFD
-545 RRDLYVIT
+545 RRDLYIIT

-573 RPASRGWVDKWL
+573 RPTARGWVDKWL
-585 GRDKHFPD
+585 GRDKHFPK

-603 IMNIYQDAI
+603 IMAIYQAAI
-612 ERRQRDLSAPDPN
+612 EKRQTDATAPDPN

-646 RHFFVEESFPM
+646 RKFFVEESFPM

-668 LCYEIKKDP
+668 LCYEIKRDP
-677 VPVLTSEQVEGDMKY
+677 IPVLSPELVQGDMDY
-692 WREYIDY
+692 WKEYIDH

-729 RKMPE
+729 RNMPE
-734 AAEKAYRQAL
+734 AAEQAYRQAL

-757 TDLLMQ
+757 SDLLMK
-763 QKRAPE
+763 QKRVSE

-775 RASKADPNNGL
+775 RAAKADPNNGL
-786 LTMLLA
+786 LEMLLA

-797 IALGKEISSL
+797 ISLGKEVTDL
-807 EQKWRDSSKDPQL
+807 EARWAREERSIDV
-820 FQQLLGKYSEEGN
+820 FQGLLSKYSEEGN
-833 LAKADPLVLQGA
+833 IVKADLLVTQGA
-845 SLFSTNAEILRDI
+845 TLFATNVEVLRDV
-858 VNYYAVQS
+858 VNYFAIQS
-866 RVPAAIE
+866 RVPKAIE
-873 YGKRLEKLAPEDGDL
+873 YGKKLEKLVPDDAEVKLGL
-888 KFGMAKFN
+888 AKFY
-896 MAIGNRAEFYRYLK
+896 MASGNRPDFYKYLK
-910 EAIRVG
+910 ESIRLG
-916 GLPMREKIASEG
+916 GLPMREKIATEA
-928 MFQKIQGEPE
+928 MFQQIQTEPD
-938 FQASLKPPQKG
+938 FQTAIRPSSK
-949 Q
+949 